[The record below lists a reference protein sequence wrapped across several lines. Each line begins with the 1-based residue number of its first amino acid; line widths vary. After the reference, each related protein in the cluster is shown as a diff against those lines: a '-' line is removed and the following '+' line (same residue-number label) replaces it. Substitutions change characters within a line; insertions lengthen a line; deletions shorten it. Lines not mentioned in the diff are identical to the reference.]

1 MNKKRMLIRSKFQ
14 GLMKMIAGG
23 KYEKLQDLAKRRGL
37 FWGSYE
43 IYGGV
48 GGFMDIGPL
57 GVQLKHKIE
66 EAWRDFFIR
75 NQGLFEIETP
85 ITAPKCVFE
94 ASGHLESFK
103 DPMVQCKACGR
114 RFRADHIVKESLK
127 ITGTEAER
135 LSLQELERAISE
147 RKIACPECGGELMK
161 PTLFLTMFQTTIG
174 PYSEA
179 IGYLRP
185 EAAQGMFTSF
195 KRVYEQARGKLPIG
209 IAQIGRVARNEISP
223 RQGLIRLR
231 EFTIMEFEFFFDPED
246 PSCPY
251 LPEVYDETL
260 RLITEPLRLKGSEEP
275 IELSVKEIL
284 EKGLVK
290 VEWLAYFMALAKR
303 FLSKLGIPGESQR
316 FIEKLPW
323 ERAHYSAQ
331 GFDQEVYLDRFGWV
345 EVSGHNYRTDY
356 DLRRHMEFSGQD
368 MRVFKAYESPK
379 VVDSLALKIDK
390 ANLGRTFKGQAPLIA
405 NKLETM
411 DPEVVKRSFKELGY
425 IEVEGFRILPEHVHI
440 IHESR
445 VEGGRR
451 FIPHVIEPSFGC
463 ERLLY
468 ATLEYA
474 YTEREG
480 RVILRL
486 PKGLAPIEIAVFPL
500 MAKDSLCEMAQKIYH
515 WLIERGFRTDYDD
528 TGSIG
533 KRYVR
538 ADEMGI
544 PLAATID
551 YQTLEDGTVTLRDR
565 DTWRQVR
572 VRIEAIEDRIR
583 RYLEG
588 KLGFEELGP
597 PVEKSDTT

>member
-1 MNKKRMLIRSKFQ
+1 MVLE
-14 GLMKMIAGG
+14 G

-57 GVQLKHKIE
+57 GVQLKHRIE
-66 EAWRDFFIR
+66 EAWRDFFIKR
-75 NQGLFEIETP
+75 HGLFEIETP
-85 ITAPKCVFE
+85 ITAPSRVFE

-114 RFRADHIVKESLK
+114 KFRADHIVKEYLK
-127 ITGTEAER
+127 ISGTEAER
-135 LSLQELERAISE
+135 LSLQEIERVISDE
-147 RKIACPECGGELMK
+147 KIPCPECGGELMK

-195 KRVYEQARGKLPIG
+195 KRVFEQARGKLPIG

-231 EFTIMEFEFFFDPED
+231 EFTIMEFEFFFDPDD
-246 PSCPY
+246 PVCPW
-251 LPEVYDETL
+251 LSEVYDETL

-275 IELSVKEIL
+275 MELSVKEIL
-284 EKGLVK
+284 ERKLIKVDWLV
-290 VEWLAYFMALAKR
+290 YFMALAKK
-303 FLSKLGIPGESQR
+303 FLLKLGVPGEAQR

-331 GFDQEVYLDRFGWV
+331 GFDQEVYLDRLGWV

-379 VVDSLALKIDK
+379 VVDNLTLKLDR
-390 ANLGRTFKGQAPLIA
+390 ANLGKTFKADAPLIA
-405 NKLETM
+405 SRLERM
-411 DPEVVKRSFKELGY
+411 DPEFVKRSFEEKGY
-425 IEVEGFRILPEHVHI
+425 VDVEGFRILPEHVQI
-440 IHESR
+440 VRESR
-445 VEGGRR
+445 VERGKR

-468 ATLEYA
+468 ATLEFA
-474 YTEREG
+474 YMEREG
-480 RVILRL
+480 RAILRL

-500 MAKDSLCEMAQKIYH
+500 MAKDPLCEKARKIYH
-515 WLIERGFRTDYDD
+515 WLLERGFNADYDEA
-528 TGSIG
+528 GSIG

-544 PLAATID
+544 PLAATVD

-572 VRIEAIEDRIR
+572 VLLEAMEDRIR
-583 RYLEG
+583 GFLEG
-588 KLGFEELGP
+588 KLSFEELGP
-597 PVEKSDTT
+597 SFGT